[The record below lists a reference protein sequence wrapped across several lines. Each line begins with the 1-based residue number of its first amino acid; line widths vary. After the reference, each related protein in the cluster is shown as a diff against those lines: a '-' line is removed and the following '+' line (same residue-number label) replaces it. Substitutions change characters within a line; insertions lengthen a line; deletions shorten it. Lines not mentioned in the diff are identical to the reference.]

1 MKKALKVIGIVV
13 AVLIVLVLLIPGSE
27 PKSSEEATAP
37 VEETSEPAEKAEE
50 SAEVKEPEVKEKEEE
65 DKETTEKR
73 ETEENIL
80 PMDIIP
86 NQTYCS
92 DQGELVLYLNIDW
105 DNEKYD
111 DYGLDI
117 SGFGYENGEINDF
130 LTITAHM
137 IPDPETESCYNS
149 EDGSIFMMIT
159 EDYISVM
166 ADSAE
171 GSDASFSGD
180 FYLVT
185 DGNSNGNNE
194 EIMSTS
200 EAVEFFRNGDN
211 IGKEFKCVFKY
222 MYRENLGYEDR
233 YVMALNDYDQ
243 NVSILVYADAKNFET
258 NDRYFDG
265 DYVIVSGIYL
275 SDTKKGTSGIEIS
288 IESMELQQ

>member
-27 PKSSEEATAP
+27 SKKSEEAASP
-37 VEETSEPAEKAEE
+37 VEDSNETTEKVE
-50 SAEVKEPEVKEKEEE
+50 EKEDVDEIVKEE
-65 DKETTEKR
+65 DKETTEKQ
-73 ETEENIL
+73 ETEENTL

-92 DQGELVLYLNIDW
+92 NQGELVLYLNIDW
-105 DNEKYD
+105 DKEYD

-117 SGFGYENGEINDF
+117 SGFGYESEKLNDF
-130 LTITAHM
+130 LTIEAHM

-159 EDYISVM
+159 EDYISVA
-166 ADSAE
+166 ADSVE
-171 GSDASFSGD
+171 SSDTAFSGD

-185 DGNSNGNNE
+185 DDNSNGNNE
-194 EIMSTS
+194 EIMTTS

-211 IGKEFKCVFKY
+211 VGKEFKCVFKY
-222 MYRENLGYEDR
+222 MYRDTIGNDYDK

-243 NVSILVYADAKNFET
+243 NISIIIYANAKDFET
-258 NDRYFDG
+258 NNMFFDG
-265 DYVIVSGIYL
+265 DYIVVSGIHL
-275 SDTKKGTSGIEIS
+275 GRTEVAGSDGIDIS
-288 IESMELQQ
+288 IESMELKQ

>member
-27 PKSSEEATAP
+27 SKKSEEAASP
-37 VEETSEPAEKAEE
+37 VEDSNETTEKVE
-50 SAEVKEPEVKEKEEE
+50 EKEDVDEIVKEE
-65 DKETTEKR
+65 DKETTEKQ
-73 ETEENIL
+73 ETEENTL

-92 DQGELVLYLNIDW
+92 NQGELVLYLNIDW
-105 DNEKYD
+105 DKEYD

-130 LTITAHM
+130 LTITTRM

-159 EDYISVM
+159 EDYISVA
-166 ADSAE
+166 ADSVE
-171 GSDASFSGD
+171 GSDTAFSGD

-185 DGNSNGNNE
+185 DDNSNGNNE
-194 EIMSTS
+194 EIMTTS

-222 MYRENLGYEDR
+222 MYMDDATGRH
-233 YVMALNDYDQ
+233 VMALNDYDQ
-243 NVSILVYADAKNFET
+243 NVSMLVYANAKDFVT
-258 NDRYFDG
+258 NDVYFTD

-275 SDTKKGTSGIEIS
+275 GREKGTQGISIS

>member
-1 MKKALKVIGIVV
+1 MKKALKIIGIVV
-13 AVLIVLVLLIPGSE
+13 VVLIILVLLMPSSE
-27 PKSSEEATAP
+27 PKNSEEATAP
-37 VEETSEPAEKAEE
+37 VEETSEPTEKVEE
-50 SAEVKEPEVKEKEEE
+50 SVEVKEPEVKEEEVTKEPEV
-65 DKETTEKR
+65 TEN
-73 ETEENIL
+73 TS
-80 PMDIIP
+80 PSMDIIP

-130 LTITAHM
+130 LTIDAHM

-159 EDYISVM
+159 EDYISVA
-166 ADSAE
+166 ADSVE
-171 GSDASFSGD
+171 SSDTAFSGD

-185 DGNSNGNNE
+185 DDNSNNE
-194 EIMSTS
+194 EIMTTS

-222 MYRENLGYEDR
+222 MYRDTIGNDYDK

-243 NVSILVYADAKNFET
+243 NISIIIYANAKDFET
-258 NDRYFDG
+258 NNMFFDG
-265 DYVIVSGIYL
+265 DYIVVSGIHL
-275 SDTKKGTSGIEIS
+275 GRTEVAGSDGIDIS